1 MRNIKLKIESIL
13 EKEYRIKSEKKSNLL
28 INN

>member
-28 INN
+28 INK